1 MIDPRLALVVED
13 DTLQREVLAEHLR
26 DQHVSVIECDSV
38 EAAELV
44 LARTGLELSLLIT
57 DVELGQGATGLE
69 LAAFALERFPALK
82 VVIVSGRGG
91 TAAGRA
97 MKDLGLKPSTTKSP
111 RFREGSS
118 LSAAT
123 IYLSSS
129 ISRALSFTPPAV
141 FCTLPSA

>member
-26 DQHVSVIECDSV
+26 DQHMSVIECDSV

-82 VVIVSGRGG
+82 VVIVSGNDARPRPTGSFFL
-91 TAAGRA
+91 R
-97 MKDLGLKPSTTKSP
+97 KPYK
-111 RFREGSS
+111 REE
-118 LSAAT
+118 L
-123 IYLSSS
+123 L
-129 ISRALSFTPPAV
+129 ALAKR
-141 FCTLPSA
+141 